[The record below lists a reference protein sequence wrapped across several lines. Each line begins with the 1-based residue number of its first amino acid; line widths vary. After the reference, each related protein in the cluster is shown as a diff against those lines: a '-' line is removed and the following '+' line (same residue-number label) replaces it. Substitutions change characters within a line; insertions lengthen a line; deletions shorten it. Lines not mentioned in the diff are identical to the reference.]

1 MSKKP
6 PAIDAMHP
14 VDKILFPI
22 MIELH
27 GAFSQIQE
35 KLADYIDYLKETTS
49 AKEKIENELSIA
61 QEILLSM
68 TPHSFPPFPNL
79 PQVDLYA
86 TLSNLLRT
94 IATKVKSTRNLVN
107 ILNKSFA
114 MNNES
119 FMFVTFFMGIL
130 DLKTGTVNYVNA
142 GHTPPH
148 ACKEKQWHRSI

>member
-27 GAFSQIQE
+27 GAFSQMRE

-49 AKEKIENELSIA
+49 AKEKIKNELSIA

-79 PQVDLYA
+79 LQVDLYA
-86 TLSNLLRT
+86 TLNSARKVGGDFYDSFRMDYETFCFAADDVSGKGVPASLFMDNT
-94 IATKVKSTRNLVN
+94 I
-107 ILNKSFA
+107 I
-114 MNNES
+114 
-119 FMFVTFFMGIL
+119 
-130 DLKTGTVNYVNA
+130 KT
-142 GHTPPH
+142 
-148 ACKEKQWHRSI
+148 

>member
-22 MIELH
+22 LIELH
-27 GAFSQIQE
+27 GAFSQMQE

-68 TPHSFPPFPNL
+68 PPHSFPPFPNL
-79 PQVDLYA
+79 LQVDLYA
-86 TLSNLLRT
+86 TLNSAREVGGDFYDSFRMDDDTFWFAVDDVSGKSVPASLFMDNT
-94 IATKVKSTRNLVN
+94 I
-107 ILNKSFA
+107 I
-114 MNNES
+114 
-119 FMFVTFFMGIL
+119 
-130 DLKTGTVNYVNA
+130 KT
-142 GHTPPH
+142 
-148 ACKEKQWHRSI
+148 

>member
-27 GAFSQIQE
+27 GAFSQMQE
-35 KLADYIDYLKETTS
+35 KLADYIDYLKET
-49 AKEKIENELSIA
+49 EKIENELSIA

-86 TLSNLLRT
+86 TFNSARE
-94 IATKVKSTRNLVN
+94 AGGDFYD
-107 ILNKSFA
+107 SFR
-114 MNNES
+114 MDDD
-119 FMFVTFFMGIL
+119 TFCFAVDDVM
-130 DLKTGTVNYVNA
+130 LKMLTG
-142 GHTPPH
+142 
-148 ACKEKQWHRSI
+148 